1 MNRSLILL
9 ATTFVLAYGPILAQG
24 GPDSAP
30 AAGRPAATNV
40 PGQAYPSIGTDL
52 RVTLR
57 IKAPDAKNVEV
68 DLGRR
73 YPMTKDDGG
82 MWSATTDPIP
92 PGFHYYSILID
103 GVAVCDP
110 ASETFYGMGRQAS
123 GIEIPAPDE
132 AFYQVKDVPHGEVRE
147 RWYFSRTTGDW
158 RRIFI
163 YMPPGYDE
171 RPQTRY
177 PVLYLQHGGGE
188 DERGWVAQGKICQI
202 MDNLIAAK
210 QAKPM
215 IVVMANG
222 YARKAG
228 EPEVPVRP
236 PPGGNR
242 PDFSRMFSAL
252 DEVFTKDLIPMIDAT
267 YRTIADRENRAMA
280 GLSMGGMQTFM
291 IGLAHLD
298 QFAYLGGFSG
308 AGGGFGGGNF
318 DPKTANG
325 GVMADAKAFN
335 EKVRLLFLSIGTA
348 EGERF
353 YQSVSGYRKSL
364 EQAGIKTVFHEAPD
378 TAHEWQTWRRS
389 LREFA
394 PRLFPQASTSAAPPE
409 SQPEEAVLRVKAGL
423 ATPYT
428 DAKGRVWAA
437 ESGFE
442 GGATIEREPDL
453 VIEGAADPAL
463 FRSEHY
469 GMDSFSCA
477 LPNGKYVARLYFA
490 ETFEGINAP
499 GERVFTFKVQDREF
513 KDFDIWAR
521 AGGPNRQYVESVP
534 VEVIDGRLRITFT
547 PGVEN
552 PVINAIE
559 VVSPQAVAPASDVV
573 PTASPVLKINA
584 GKVTGKVSSRLYGL
598 MTEEINFSY
607 EGGIYGELIRNR
619 TFKGDAKGP
628 SYWSAVGET
637 TLTLD
642 KAKPLNGALDS
653 SLRMDV
659 GKASDVSRVGIA
671 NGGFWGIPA
680 RPNTTY
686 RASFHAAGAG
696 FSGPLTV
703 TLESSN
709 GDRVYASAVVP
720 NIGPEWKKYELDLTT
735 NDVASGKDNR
745 LVIATRTPSPGGAV
759 WFQNVSLFPPTFRDR
774 ANGNR
779 PDLMQLLADMRPRF
793 LRFPGG
799 NYLEGNTIAER
810 FDWRRTIGD
819 VTERPGHPS
828 PWGYW
833 STDGMGLLEFL
844 YWCEDLDVE
853 PVLGVYAGYS
863 LRGQHV
869 EPGPE
874 LEPFVREALD
884 EIEYVM
890 GDVSTP
896 WGARRAKDG
905 HPAPFKLNYV
915 EIGNEDWFDKSG
927 SYDGRFAQFFDAIK
941 AKYPKLQLIST
952 VGNEHPEAQRVHSRV
967 PDLVDEHYYR
977 SLEEMQAHAL
987 DYDAYP
993 RSAGSRIFVGEWAT
1007 RVGSPTPNMAG
1018 ALGDA
1023 AWMTGMERNSDIVEM
1038 SCYAPLLVNVSQ
1050 LNGPGR
1056 SMQWSSDLIGYDALR
1071 SYGSPAYHAQKMF
1084 STMHGDEILAT
1095 DSEAIPTREY
1105 RPRATRGA
1113 PPPPQRIR
1121 EIFFNATRA
1130 SADGTIYLK
1139 VVNVSSVA
1147 HEVNIQIDGV
1157 SSIEPTGEEVT
1168 LCGASLAE
1176 TNTLQDPERIVP
1188 RTAAADKL
1196 GTRFSRQVPAYSV
1209 TVLKLKSK

>member
-1 MNRSLILL
+1 MLVCAS
-9 ATTFVLAYGPILAQG
+9 VLGIASVLAQG
-24 GPDSAP
+24 GPDPAP
-30 AAGRPAATNV
+30 AAGRPSATNV
-40 PGQAYPSIGTDL
+40 PGQAYPSIGADL
-52 RVTLR
+52 RVTMK
-57 IKAPDAKNVEV
+57 IKAPDAKMVEG

-73 YPMTKDDGG
+73 YPMTKDEGG
-82 MWSATTDPIP
+82 VWSVTTDPIP
-92 PGFHYYSILID
+92 PGFHYYSIFID

-132 AFYQVKDVPHGEVRE
+132 AFYQIKDVPHGEVRE

-158 RRIFI
+158 RRIFV

-171 RPQTRY
+171 QTQARF

-228 EPEVPVRP
+228 EAAVPVRP
-236 PPGGNR
+236 PAGGNR
-242 PDFSRMFSAL
+242 PDLSRMFSAL
-252 DEVFTKDLIPMIDAT
+252 DEVFTKDLIPMVDAT
-267 YRTIADRENRAMA
+267 YRTIPDRGSRAMA

-298 QFAYLGGFSG
+298 LFAYLGGFSG
-308 AGGGFGGGNF
+308 AGGGFGGGAF
-318 DPKTANG
+318 DPKTAHG

-364 EQAGIKTVFHEAPD
+364 EQAGIKTVFYEAPD

-394 PRLFPQASTSAAPPE
+394 PRLFPDAPGSAAAPANK
-409 SQPEEAVLRVKAGL
+409 PEEAVLRIKAGL
-423 ATPYT
+423 AAPFT
-428 DAKGRVWAA
+428 DSKGRVWAA
-437 ESGFE
+437 ETGFE
-442 GGATIEREPDL
+442 GGGTIERDADV
-453 VIEGAADPAL
+453 VIEGAADPVL

-469 GMDSFSCA
+469 GMHSFSCK
-477 LPNGKYVARLYFA
+477 LPNGKYVARLYFS
-490 ETFEGINAP
+490 ETFEGINGP
-499 GERVFTFKVQDREF
+499 GERVFSFKVQDREF
-513 KDFDIWAR
+513 KNFDIWAK
-521 AGGPNRQYVESVP
+521 AGGPNRAYIESVP
-534 VEVIDGRLRITFT
+534 VEVIDGQFRIAFI
-547 PGVEN
+547 PNIEN
-552 PVINAIE
+552 PAINAIE
-559 VVSPQAVAPASDVV
+559 IVAAGSEAPADADVPLSV
-573 PTASPVLKINA
+573 SPVLKINA
-584 GKVTGKVSSRLYGL
+584 GKVTGKVSPRLYGL

-619 TFKGDAKGP
+619 TFRGDAKGP

-642 KAKPLNGALDS
+642 KSKPLNTALGS
-653 SLRMDV
+653 SLKLNLA
-659 GKASDVSRVGIA
+659 KASDISRVGIA
-671 NGGFWGIPA
+671 NGGFWGIPV

-686 RASFHAAGAG
+686 RGSFHAAAEG

-703 TLESSN
+703 TLESAN
-709 GDRVYASAVVP
+709 GDRVFASAVVQK
-720 NIGPEWKKYELDLTT
+720 IGPEWKKYEFILTT
-735 NDVASGKDNR
+735 ENVVAGKDNR
-745 LVIATRTPSPGGAV
+745 LVISTRTPSPGGTV
-759 WFQNVSLFPPTFRDR
+759 WFQHVSLFPPTFRDR

-779 PDLMQLLADMRPRF
+779 TDLMQMLADMRPRF

-799 NYLEGNTIAER
+799 NYLEGNTIEER
-810 FDWRRTIGD
+810 FDWRRTLGD

-844 YWCEDLDVE
+844 HWCEDLEVE

-869 EPGPE
+869 PPGPE
-874 LEPFVREALD
+874 LEPFVHEALD

-941 AKYPKLQLIST
+941 AKYPKLQIIST
-952 VGNEHPEAQRVHSRV
+952 VGNEHPESQRVRSRV

-993 RSAGSRIFVGEWAT
+993 RTAGSRIFVGEWAT

-1023 AWMTGMERNSDIVEM
+1023 AWMTGMERNSDIVGM

-1050 LNGPGR
+1050 TSGPGR
-1056 SMQWSSDLIGYDALR
+1056 SMQWSSDLIGYDALN

-1084 STMHGDEILAT
+1084 STMHGNEILAT
-1095 DSEAIPTREY
+1095 DSVDIPTREY
-1105 RPRATRGA
+1105 RPRATRGTT
-1113 PPPPQRIR
+1113 PPPQRIR
-1121 EIFFNATRA
+1121 EMFFNATRD

-1139 VVNVSSVA
+1139 VVNVSSA
-1147 HEVNIQIDGV
+1147 AREVKVEIDGV
-1157 SSIEPTGEEVT
+1157 SAIEPTGEAVT
-1168 LCGASLAE
+1168 LCGASLTD

-1188 RTAAADKL
+1188 RTATANKL
-1196 GTRFSRQVPAYSV
+1196 GTRFTREVPAYSV